1 MKINNRK
8 DINNLL
14 SDLLTPTEILE
25 IYDRIMVVKL
35 LNERVSQK
43 EIACRLKISITT
55 VSR

>member
-1 MKINNRK
+1 MKINNKK

-35 LNERVSQK
+35 LNVGG
-43 EIACRLKISITT
+43 IRLLKRIS
-55 VSR
+55 